1 MMVPSIRRT
10 SLRLAP
16 KATASLT
23 RMISSS
29 RVIHGLSTTDQDK
42 LSEWKRLHGLKET
55 PPQRAEPSAVV
66 QDLKAVHAVRS
77 PVAVS
82 KILLSDHMTQ
92 RATRDT
98 LKNIDLLVSDM
109 AGTVVN
115 EGGVVYQT
123 LQRVMI
129 EDGLDVPD
137 DAMHPWH
144 GAKKENVIEHFA
156 AAQGTRPEDLE
167 ARIVKLSDNFLLA
180 IEDSYF
186 SDNSAVSLIDPQL
199 PAWLGSLRAAGVK
212 VALDTGYPA
221 RIQQG
226 LVKKLGFDALVDGYI
241 SAYEVRDGRPF
252 PYMIHHLMEQLGIE
266 NVRRVAKVGDSV
278 RDIEEGHNAGCGLV
292 IGVTSGADSAEDL
305 LAAGADVIADV
316 ITNIPVP
323 TKKITPR
330 FARLP
335 DLS

>member
-1 MMVPSIRRT
+1 
-10 SLRLAP
+10 
-16 KATASLT
+16 
-23 RMISSS
+23 MISSS
-29 RVIHGLSTTDQDK
+29 RRLLGLSSTDQDK
-42 LSEWKRLHGLKET
+42 LAEWRTLHGLPEEK
-55 PPQRAEPSAVV
+55 PPGLVAEPNTAI
-66 QDLKAVHAVRS
+66 QQKAVHAVRS
-77 PVAVS
+77 PVAVQ
-82 KILLSDHMTQ
+82 KIMLSDHMTQ
-92 RATRDT
+92 RAARDT

-109 AGTVVN
+109 AGTVVD
-115 EGGVVYQT
+115 EGGIVYKT
-123 LQRVMI
+123 LQRVMV

-144 GAKKENVIEHFA
+144 GAKKEAVIEHFA
-156 AAQGTRPEDLE
+156 IKQGTKPEDLE

-186 SDNSAVSLIDPQL
+186 SENSSVRFIDPQL
-199 PAWLGSLRAAGVK
+199 PAWIGNLRAAGVK
-212 VALDTGYPA
+212 VAFDTGYPA

-226 LVKKLGFDALVDGYI
+226 LIKKLGFDSMVDGYI
-241 SAYEVRDGRPF
+241 SAYQVKEGRPY

-305 LAAGADVIADV
+305 LAAGADVICDV